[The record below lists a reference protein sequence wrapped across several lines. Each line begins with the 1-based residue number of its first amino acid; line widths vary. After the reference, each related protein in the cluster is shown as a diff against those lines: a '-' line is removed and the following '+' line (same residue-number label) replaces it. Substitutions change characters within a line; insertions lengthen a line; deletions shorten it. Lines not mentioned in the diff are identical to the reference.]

1 MPQLCIHC
9 GSDRLIRL
17 SFSDPEPDDRGHPDV
32 VGQLE
37 REEPPN
43 RPTMKCLGCG
53 ERLYA
58 ADLRSPTGSNAGTVP
73 MPATK
78 HAVVIIER
86 LRSIG
91 RASQTP
97 TLGDLRRTL
106 GRISEV
112 PDDAELSLQI
122 SGVLDSNV
130 MVNWDVEARTRPGST
145 RHNAGRLRAAARNH
159 GKTTRVRSTSG

>member
-1 MPQLCIHC
+1 MRQPCVHC

-17 SFSDPEPDDRGHPDV
+17 SFSEPEPDDHGHPDLA
-32 VGQLE
+32 GQVDRAEL
-37 REEPPN
+37 PD

-58 ADLRSPTGSNAGTVP
+58 ADFRTPPTESNGDTA

-78 HAVVIIER
+78 HAIVIIER
-86 LRSIG
+86 LQSIG

-106 GRISEV
+106 GRISEL
-112 PDDAELSLQI
+112 PDGAELSLQI

-130 MVNWDVEARTRPGST
+130 MVNWEG
-145 RHNAGRLRAAARNH
+145 
-159 GKTTRVRSTSG
+159 

>member
-1 MPQLCIHC
+1 LRHRCVHC

-37 REEPPN
+37 RAELPDQ

-58 ADLRSPTGSNAGTVP
+58 ADFRTPPTESNGDTAPV
-73 MPATK
+73 PATK
-78 HAVVIIER
+78 HALVIIER

-106 GRISEV
+106 GRISEL
-112 PDDAELSLQI
+112 PDDAELSLQT

-130 MVNWDVEARTRPGST
+130 LVNWEVEAPRATR
-145 RHNAGRLRAAARNH
+145 
-159 GKTTRVRSTSG
+159 